1 MKLNLEYG
9 DYVLIHPGNLKW
21 LQSQL
26 ESERKIEQDYIFQIR
41 SGLDIRTSEIMDQ
54 YKQIGWQLS
63 NKCPESKFWNL
74 IDDITNPP
82 SYAITW
88 GWVEP
93 ELVPDFKI
101 VRSPRFRFYDMNMP
115 LIETRKMFIKNST
128 C

>member
-9 DYVLIHPGNLKW
+9 DYILTHPGNLKW
-21 LQSQL
+21 LQNQL

-41 SGLDIRTSEIMDQ
+41 TGLDIRTSDIMDQ
-54 YKQIGWQLS
+54 YKQIGWRLS
-63 NKCPESKFWNL
+63 DKCPESKFWNL

-93 ELVPDFKI
+93 DLVPDFRI
-101 VRSPRFRFYDMNMP
+101 VRPSRYRFYTPSLLP
-115 LIETRKMFIKNST
+115 LERRCTLLNTT

>member
-9 DYVLIHPGNLKW
+9 DYILTHPENLKW
-21 LQSQL
+21 LENQL

-41 SGLDIRTSEIMDQ
+41 TGFDIRTSDVIDQ
-54 YKQIGWQLS
+54 YKQIGWKLS
-63 NKCPESKFWNL
+63 DKCPESKFWNL

-93 ELVPDFKI
+93 DLVPDFRI
-101 VRSPRFRFYDMNMP
+101 VRPPRFRFYEPTTP
-115 LIETRKMFIKNST
+115 LVTTRRMFIKNS
-128 C
+128 CY